1 MEDLQVEIIN
11 RFNNNFNWIDI
22 RKILKLCEK
31 DEKGKIL
38 HPLFKNYNYCF
49 FCGQKAKTKYFTK
62 NIEDSHMLLKEKNIG
77 EYLINNNIKLKY
89 IKNRKE
95 KIGKRR
101 FIHSFDN
108 LSANKNNL
116 NNILKDESDT
126 ELFIYNDKN
135 IKKQKQKNNNKSTHP
150 DIKGI
155 RIKNFK
161 TYTFKE
167 DLSSDNYGKN
177 EKKSQTRNNK
187 YNNNISENIIPSGEN
202 SLINKSIDK
211 NKNLDGFSINEKQT
225 NSNGIDLEQ
234 DEIKTNDINFSI
246 DKNNCIIDIKG
257 DNNFSHKK
265 EKNSEKSKEKR
276 NSANENI
283 LIESSRLNSE
293 FKLNNED
300 IDKNKNNS
308 LDLKEEEEEKSNKIF
323 DIINHASNLLGFGK
337 RYSQPK
343 IFKGRTLSNHYSD
356 LNHFKRVRSLNENE
370 MDDKLYSRKR
380 PKNFAEKND
389 NCHICLQ
396 EIKEKFTLLCG
407 DFFCRECLRQM
418 ILTSMKKIANLD
430 ELHCP
435 LCNEKIEE
443 NTIKKLLT
451 EEEFQHYKNL
461 MLKIEGLKTK
471 EYTPCP
477 YPDCPGWA
485 DENQFNHND
494 IVNCQYGHDFCKI
507 CLKILDKNKLINFKH
522 KCFENISEIE
532 QKTREF
538 FKRNNK
544 IYRKCPNCKTMVV
557 REGGGCN
564 NMTCTNIWCGY
575 EFCWICNKKYD
586 NMHYKNLFSMCFGLG
601 ETNSDGKLAKYSR
614 IRFFRCLLIFIAFIF
629 ILLPVILVFFSI
641 FAAVLYIITFVLD
654 GSAMK
659 NIKLKSIRAHK
670 FFYKIVYVFFLSIG
684 VAYIPIGY
692 ISISI
697 FIVVLPFICIIDRI
711 RQNHEEEM
719 E

>member
-1 MEDLQVEIIN
+1 
-11 RFNNNFNWIDI
+11 
-22 RKILKLCEK
+22 
-31 DEKGKIL
+31 
-38 HPLFKNYNYCF
+38 
-49 FCGQKAKTKYFTK
+49 
-62 NIEDSHMLLKEKNIG
+62 
-77 EYLINNNIKLKY
+77 
-89 IKNRKE
+89 
-95 KIGKRR
+95 
-101 FIHSFDN
+101 
-108 LSANKNNL
+108 
-116 NNILKDESDT
+116 
-126 ELFIYNDKN
+126 
-135 IKKQKQKNNNKSTHP
+135 
-150 DIKGI
+150 
-155 RIKNFK
+155 
-161 TYTFKE
+161 
-167 DLSSDNYGKN
+167 
-177 EKKSQTRNNK
+177 
-187 YNNNISENIIPSGEN
+187 
-202 SLINKSIDK
+202 
-211 NKNLDGFSINEKQT
+211 
-225 NSNGIDLEQ
+225 
-234 DEIKTNDINFSI
+234 
-246 DKNNCIIDIKG
+246 
-257 DNNFSHKK
+257 
-265 EKNSEKSKEKR
+265 
-276 NSANENI
+276 
-283 LIESSRLNSE
+283 
-293 FKLNNED
+293 
-300 IDKNKNNS
+300 
-308 LDLKEEEEEKSNKIF
+308 
-323 DIINHASNLLGFGK
+323 
-337 RYSQPK
+337 
-343 IFKGRTLSNHYSD
+343 
-356 LNHFKRVRSLNENE
+356 
-370 MDDKLYSRKR
+370 MDDKLNSRKR
-380 PKNFAEKND
+380 PKNFLEKND

-418 ILTSMKKIANLD
+418 ILSSMKKIANLD

-471 EYTPCP
+471 EYIPCP
-477 YPDCPGWA
+477 FPDCPGWA

-494 IVNCQYGHDFCKI
+494 NVNCQYGHDFCKI

-522 KCFENISEIE
+522 KCFENISEVE

-538 FKRNNK
+538 FKKNNK
-544 IYRKCPNCKTMVV
+544 SYRKCPNCKTMVV

-614 IRFFRCLLIFIAFIF
+614 IRFFRCLLIIIAFIF

-697 FIVVLPFICIIDRI
+697 FVVALPFLCIYNRI